1 MSGVT
6 NLDVWKKHLDKTRAG
21 EYSTN
26 LANISMVLRNAPE
39 FKDKLGIDQFSHT
52 MMVLGELPWDKQEK
66 PRPLEESDPIKL
78 QEWLQQQDINVKA
91 KSTVLD
97 AIQSVA
103 SENQFNPLQDY
114 LSSLEW
120 DGTSRINSWLVDHLG
135 AEDTTYTRTIG
146 RKFLIA
152 AVARAM
158 APGCKVDTMLVL
170 EGAQGIGK
178 SQTLQA
184 LAEPWVL
191 EELSDM
197 KSKDCKQDIQGH
209 WFVEVSEL
217 GAMKGN
223 EVETVKAFIA
233 KQVDTFRPSYGRF
246 SKEHPRQCVL
256 IGTTNSDTYLRD
268 HTGNRR
274 FWPVRCTIVNLEA
287 LRFVRDQLWA
297 EALTAYRDGEKWW
310 LDGGEVVLA
319 NEEQAER
326 FEHDVWQDAVVQ
338 WLESTS
344 KSRVTSLDIA
354 EGCLELTRA
363 QQNVGT
369 GRRISQIMTQAGW
382 DRAARRPSLKDR
394 DGKTRRVHEWINPRS
409 EYLIK

>member
-1 MSGVT
+1 
-6 NLDVWKKHLDKTRAG
+6 
-21 EYSTN
+21 
-26 LANISMVLRNAPE
+26 
-39 FKDKLGIDQFSHT
+39 
-52 MMVLGELPWDKQEK
+52 
-66 PRPLEESDPIKL
+66 
-78 QEWLQQQDINVKA
+78 
-91 KSTVLD
+91 
-97 AIQSVA
+97 
-103 SENQFNPLQDY
+103 
-114 LSSLEW
+114 
-120 DGTSRINSWLVDHLG
+120 
-135 AEDTTYTRTIG
+135 
-146 RKFLIA
+146 
-152 AVARAM
+152 M

-256 IGTTNSDTYLRD
+256 IGTTNSGIYLRD

-274 FWPVRCTIVNLEA
+274 FWPVHCTVVDLDA

-297 EALTAYRDGEKWW
+297 EALTAYRNGEQWW
-310 LDGGEVVLA
+310 LDGDEIMLA
-319 NEEQAER
+319 SEEQAER
-326 FEHDVWQDAVVQ
+326 FEHDVWQDMVNQ
-338 WLESTS
+338 WLENTTR
-344 KSRVTSLDIA
+344 SRVTGLDIMQ
-354 EGCLELTRA
+354 ECLELPSG
-363 QQNVGT
+363 QQGVGT

-382 DRAARRPSLKDR
+382 KKASKRPAQKDR
-394 DGKTRRVHEWINPRS
+394 DGKTRRVHEWINPRT
-409 EYLIK
+409 EYPVK